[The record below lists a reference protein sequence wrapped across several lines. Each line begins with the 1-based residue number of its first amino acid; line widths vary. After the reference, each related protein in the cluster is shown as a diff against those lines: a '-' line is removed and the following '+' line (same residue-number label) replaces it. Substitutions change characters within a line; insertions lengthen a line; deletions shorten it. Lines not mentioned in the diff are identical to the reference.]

1 MLQDQ
6 LKIEQDKR
14 IELDERIK
22 ILMSEVSAHQ
32 ECSLTAELL
41 KDLQCKIIK
50 DYVPK
55 NEVLK
60 LKTEQE
66 RKISKVK
73 MESEKKIAD
82 KFFDLNKLLSHQVCI
97 IKTIKL

>member
-6 LKIEQDKR
+6 LKIEQNKR
-14 IELDERIK
+14 MELDERVK

-32 ECSLTAELL
+32 TCGLTAELL
-41 KDLQCKIIK
+41 KDLQCKITK
-50 DYVPK
+50 EYVPK
-55 NEVLK
+55 KEVLK

-82 KFFDLNKLLSHQVCI
+82 KFFDLNKLLSQQVCMI
-97 IKTIKL
+97 SKI